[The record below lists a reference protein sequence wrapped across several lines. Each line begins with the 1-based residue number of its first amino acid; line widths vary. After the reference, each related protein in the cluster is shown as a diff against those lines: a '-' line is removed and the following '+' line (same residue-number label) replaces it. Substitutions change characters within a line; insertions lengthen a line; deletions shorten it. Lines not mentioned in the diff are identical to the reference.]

1 MLEIEVVYGAM
12 KIQSIAYGFL
22 YTQTLEPD
30 TLGLKWDLPP
40 NNYVNLDKLN
50 LHLPQFPYLKRG
62 IIIEPNSQS
71 CLRLKRLE

>member
-1 MLEIEVVYGAM
+1 M
-12 KIQSIAYGFL
+12 KTQTTAYGFL

-30 TLGLKWDLPP
+30 SLGLKCDLPLI
-40 NNYVNLDKLN
+40 NYVNLDKLK

-71 CLRLKRLE
+71 CFEVEKCLE